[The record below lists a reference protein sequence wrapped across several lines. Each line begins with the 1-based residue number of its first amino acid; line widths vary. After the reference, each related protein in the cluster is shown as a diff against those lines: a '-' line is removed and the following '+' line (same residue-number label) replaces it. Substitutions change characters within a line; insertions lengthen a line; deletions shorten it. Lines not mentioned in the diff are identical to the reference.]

1 MLVYD
6 RLAKVLYDEERDC
19 EYPAWKCINDEVI
32 ANRVTV
38 GGAVENLF
46 IVNATAKINNDVAV
60 SLRSVLKSKMIEL
73 LISTEESRDFLNDNY
88 TEYSET
94 PRGDVMAFYER
105 PYAETQALIGEM
117 ISLEHTRNDQT
128 GFVKLFETGS
138 NTKDRYTSLAYGNYF
153 IELLEQDLLSDSSEY
168 DYVPLFN

>member
-1 MLVYD
+1 MLF
-6 RLAKVLYDEERDC
+6 R
-19 EYPAWKCINDEVI
+19 
-32 ANRVTV
+32 
-38 GGAVENLF
+38 
-46 IVNATAKINNDVAV
+46 
-60 SLRSVLKSKMIEL
+60 
-73 LISTEESRDFLNDNY
+73 SRDFLNDNY